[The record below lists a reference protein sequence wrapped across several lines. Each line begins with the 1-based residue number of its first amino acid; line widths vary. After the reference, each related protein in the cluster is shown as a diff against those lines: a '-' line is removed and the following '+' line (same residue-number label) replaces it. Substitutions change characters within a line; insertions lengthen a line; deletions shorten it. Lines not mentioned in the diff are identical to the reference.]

1 MFQPISEPVI
11 IFALAMIIFLVSPL
25 LMKKIHL
32 PGIIGPILAGVI
44 IGPNGLNLLA
54 RDVTIELL
62 GTVGLLFIIFIAG
75 LELDIEGF
83 LKYRHRSLLF
93 GLMSFT
99 FPLIFGFIVGL
110 SFGFSLAG
118 SLLLGSIVGSHTLLS
133 YPIASKFGL
142 TKQKAVI
149 TTVGGTLVTDV
160 LAMLF
165 LAVISGMTMG
175 EVNLSFWIK
184 LLGSTV
190 IFAGLI
196 FLIVPYLTKYFFRI
210 EGLDGSSEFNYVMM
224 ILFIS
229 GWMALYAG
237 LEPIIGAF
245 LAGLSLNRY
254 IFSQGPLM
262 NRINFTAN
270 TLFIP
275 FFLLSVGMLMNVT
288 ALFSSLRALLLTLF
302 ITFSLFAGK
311 YLAAYLTKYF
321 FHYSTDE
328 VHLIF
333 GLTTPQAAAT
343 LAATLVGFDLA
354 LINQNTVNAII
365 IMILIS
371 TVIGPYFTEK
381 HSRKLLKESAHEEV
395 TSKKAERILIPVS
408 NPESVESLMDVG
420 FLVRAAIKSDEAIY
434 PLKVVQNHTKQAE
447 QEVIEA
453 EKLLG
458 HAIFYAAGAEIP
470 VRPLTRVGQSIG
482 KAIERAIT
490 EEMITT
496 VISGW
501 NGKPNQTDKI
511 FGRIIDN
518 VIDHTYI
525 RHLIVK
531 EQEPIQLTERLIV
544 ILPKQI
550 MYKPGFKDAIRI
562 TKQIVKQLNCQI
574 LYVVMDDDFEQTKET
589 IASIKPVNKLSF
601 THLPDWTMVERY
613 CLKLAPHDLILAISA
628 RKGTIGWH
636 PSLDELPLKL
646 SEHSD
651 QNFIVFYPY
660 ENYELDI
667 RGKRQTP
674 LSVASAQY
682 DDH

>member
-196 FLIVPYLTKYFFRI
+196 FLIVPYLTKHVFRI

-229 GWMALYAG
+229 GWMAL
-237 LEPIIGAF
+237 
-245 LAGLSLNRY
+245 
-254 IFSQGPLM
+254 
-262 NRINFTAN
+262 
-270 TLFIP
+270 
-275 FFLLSVGMLMNVT
+275 
-288 ALFSSLRALLLTLF
+288 
-302 ITFSLFAGK
+302 
-311 YLAAYLTKYF
+311 
-321 FHYSTDE
+321 
-328 VHLIF
+328 
-333 GLTTPQAAAT
+333 
-343 LAATLVGFDLA
+343 
-354 LINQNTVNAII
+354 
-365 IMILIS
+365 
-371 TVIGPYFTEK
+371 
-381 HSRKLLKESAHEEV
+381 
-395 TSKKAERILIPVS
+395 
-408 NPESVESLMDVG
+408 
-420 FLVRAAIKSDEAIY
+420 
-434 PLKVVQNHTKQAE
+434 
-447 QEVIEA
+447 
-453 EKLLG
+453 
-458 HAIFYAAGAEIP
+458 
-470 VRPLTRVGQSIG
+470 
-482 KAIERAIT
+482 
-490 EEMITT
+490 
-496 VISGW
+496 
-501 NGKPNQTDKI
+501 
-511 FGRIIDN
+511 
-518 VIDHTYI
+518 
-525 RHLIVK
+525 
-531 EQEPIQLTERLIV
+531 
-544 ILPKQI
+544 
-550 MYKPGFKDAIRI
+550 
-562 TKQIVKQLNCQI
+562 
-574 LYVVMDDDFEQTKET
+574 
-589 IASIKPVNKLSF
+589 
-601 THLPDWTMVERY
+601 
-613 CLKLAPHDLILAISA
+613 
-628 RKGTIGWH
+628 
-636 PSLDELPLKL
+636 
-646 SEHSD
+646 
-651 QNFIVFYPY
+651 
-660 ENYELDI
+660 
-667 RGKRQTP
+667 
-674 LSVASAQY
+674 
-682 DDH
+682 